1 MHFEKCVILE
11 TISGQRIAGIVRTV
25 RIADTSF
32 IALNINEPRDDGTIV
47 GFDYY
52 LNPTQVASMVV
63 VGPDTAARFAV
74 NNPFH
79 PASVMELM
87 DAEGT
92 KKNEG
97 DGRKPMNREEY
108 KQHVREK
115 IHDVLQ
121 TGKPFCGITARTLP
135 GFNPSEVIDEV
146 IREGP
151 PKKAV
156 PESEVAKDAR
166 EFVEHMEYGPIG
178 DCQCVACNMNR
189 QVKPD
194 LQETQTHPATSAG
207 NPF

>member
-11 TISGQRIAGIVRTV
+11 TIRGQRIAGIVRTV

-87 DAEGT
+87 NAEDPNKG
-92 KKNEG
+92 EG
-97 DGRKPMNREEY
+97 DGHKPMNREEY
-108 KQHVREK
+108 KQFVREK
-115 IHDVLQ
+115 IRDV
-121 TGKPFCGITARTLP
+121 TSSGKPFCSVSARTLP

-146 IREGP
+146 VGEETP
-151 PKKAV
+151 EDAE
-156 PESEVAKDAR
+156 PESEVAKDVR
-166 EFVEHMEYGPIG
+166 EFVEHMDKGPIG
-178 DCQCVACNMNR
+178 DCQCLACNMNR
-189 QVKPD
+189 KGKPD
-194 LQETQTHPATSAG
+194 RQETQTHPASHVG
-207 NPF
+207 ERF